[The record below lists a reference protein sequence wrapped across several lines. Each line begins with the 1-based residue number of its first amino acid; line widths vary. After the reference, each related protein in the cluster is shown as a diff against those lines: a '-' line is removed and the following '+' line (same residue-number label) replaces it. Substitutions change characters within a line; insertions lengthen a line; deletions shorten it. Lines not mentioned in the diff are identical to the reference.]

1 MNETIITIV
10 GTKGAEQ
17 KDSDFTI
24 YSKDQTIE
32 RINELLDEGY
42 GYSVIQARKWLHTLE
57 QY

>member
-42 GYSVIQARKWLHTLE
+42 GYSVIQARK
-57 QY
+57 